1 MLAVLATALAYNV
14 PLTASSSRVVRSPDV
29 VARELTFTANLEVQ
43 TPYAKA
49 SGGRDSRPVHRAT
62 PASAHVRTRCL
73 ELADH
78 LPHRNHRLESSSRVR
93 RYIHASPGPFLS
105 NSCGAD
111 HPLSRRMSQALSILM
126 SQAESSRRLDA
137 GDVPAQQRWLV
148 VTPIQFPGMVARSE
162 TSMDIA
168 IDEAAPR
175 LLIRSADSNTVC
187 EGGPSWAQALLAQIN
202 NIASTSSSNIVELRD
217 VLPGSSSA
225 GAAAEN
231 KLCVSVVKLA
241 VTLTIPGLLLPP
253 FIPAGPFEKA
263 GSDSIQALLD
273 RDMAPIL
280 AKFREAYLQY
290 ERTSGGA

>member
-1 MLAVLATALAYNV
+1 
-14 PLTASSSRVVRSPDV
+14 
-29 VARELTFTANLEVQ
+29 
-43 TPYAKA
+43 
-49 SGGRDSRPVHRAT
+49 
-62 PASAHVRTRCL
+62 
-73 ELADH
+73 
-78 LPHRNHRLESSSRVR
+78 
-93 RYIHASPGPFLS
+93 
-105 NSCGAD
+105 
-111 HPLSRRMSQALSILM
+111 M